1 MSRRSSRSVKRFDY
15 KEFNSRGIK
24 VPIVQEGMSE
34 DIDLSTMDILVD
46 EETKLSYKL
55 RRLLEEYDLQFLFS
69 VTEVETAIFEMR
81 EAVERN

>member
-34 DIDLSTMDILVD
+34 DKDLSQMDILVD